1 MSIVTGLFLRLGK
14 VIPASRMTPEL
25 AGELHRNLA
34 KLMIYVEGKGVKLT
48 KQQSDYIINQTKQL
62 DLYEKG
68 ITPSTTKGPKATVT
82 DITEKLK
89 STDPYSKKNPGG
101 WMPDEAEEAAI
112 QSRAGRPE
120 TGFSQ
125 NLVDDTINLLKDK
138 DQKSMSDEL
147 KKLMLREGT
156 YADYNDTE
164 RKAILDGIQ
173 KILETR
179 GGYLDYATGGR
190 AGYANGSGPK
200 SYDVPTESPL
210 KISGNF
216 SKSKGSEILDYVA
229 SLEIPVSEKIKLIG
243 ELTGV
248 NSSFEDEYGKY
259 KYHDL
264 MKSIGVNYNEGGEGL
279 SAALKH
285 NLDTGGN
292 DAYIQYK
299 MPFATGGRVGYAF
312 GTGKKGVQGI
322 LDLVKSKFGKGS
334 ITTADKVAR
343 PKSALTRD
351 MFKDFN
357 ERMKQKDIKKQINE
371 TYERLKKEEPGI
383 MAEYDE
389 MWDGEGPVKMSMED
403 IIDFRSIK
411 PAGKGRFTK
420 AEAIRARLESTIK
433 SVKPGDEDYEYVTG
447 TFPKLIDELETNPSY
462 ADNENVWSNLMS
474 DLPGNQRFKI
484 YDDGTVDFQ
493 TLKPTHQFKL
503 KDDITKH
510 ATGGRVGFSAG
521 GIDKARRAF
530 LKILG
535 GGAAAGVA
543 VKSGVGSLLKGNKA
557 KEAAQVVK
565 AVGNDQPPAYIFD
578 LAKIIRA
585 KGKDITKEAQTIER
599 ETVKTYKGMDLYESP
614 DGSFRIQ
621 ADIPTKFGD
630 QAKQVELMYAKTD
643 EVVDAGMETQKT
655 VKGEIYEEATV
666 SPDID
671 GKMKDVDMYIDER
684 DHAVLE
690 EFVDKEKKKFKSG
703 GLAYMLGE

>member
-1 MSIVTGLFLRLGK
+1 
-14 VIPASRMTPEL
+14 
-25 AGELHRNLA
+25 
-34 KLMIYVEGKGVKLT
+34 
-48 KQQSDYIINQTKQL
+48 
-62 DLYEKG
+62 
-68 ITPSTTKGPKATVT
+68 
-82 DITEKLK
+82 
-89 STDPYSKKNPGG
+89 
-101 WMPDEAEEAAI
+101 
-112 QSRAGRPE
+112 
-120 TGFSQ
+120 
-125 NLVDDTINLLKDK
+125 
-138 DQKSMSDEL
+138 
-147 KKLMLREGT
+147 
-156 YADYNDTE
+156 
-164 RKAILDGIQ
+164 
-173 KILETR
+173 
-179 GGYLDYATGGR
+179 
-190 AGYANGSGPK
+190 
-200 SYDVPTESPL
+200 
-210 KISGNF
+210 
-216 SKSKGSEILDYVA
+216 
-229 SLEIPVSEKIKLIG
+229 
-243 ELTGV
+243 
-248 NSSFEDEYGKY
+248 
-259 KYHDL
+259 
-264 MKSIGVNYNEGGEGL
+264 
-279 SAALKH
+279 
-285 NLDTGGN
+285 
-292 DAYIQYK
+292 
-299 MPFATGGRVGYAF
+299 
-312 GTGKKGVQGI
+312 
-322 LDLVKSKFGKGS
+322 
-334 ITTADKVAR
+334 
-343 PKSALTRD
+343 
-351 MFKDFN
+351 
-357 ERMKQKDIKKQINE
+357 
-371 TYERLKKEEPGI
+371 
-383 MAEYDE
+383 
-389 MWDGEGPVKMSMED
+389 MSMED

-433 SVKPGDEDYEYVTG
+433 SVKPGDEDYEYVTE

-621 ADIPTKFGD
+621 ADIPNKFGD
-630 QAKQVELMYAKTD
+630 QAKRVELMYAKTD
-643 EVVDAGMETQKT
+643 EVVDAGMDTQKT

-671 GKMKDVDMYIDER
+671 GKMKDVDMYIDDR
-684 DHAVLE
+684 DHSVLE